1 MSAGFIVR
9 DGVAVE
15 QTTGWT
21 RRGSGSFLLLASLSV
36 GLLVLELSMQTA
48 RAACDAPP
56 AGIVGWWA
64 GEGDAS
70 DQAGANS
77 GTLMG
82 GATAT
87 AIGMVGQCFTF
98 DGTNGYVSIPDS
110 ASLHPTNFTVEAWVR
125 FSSLNSAGSGGSP
138 AGSQYL
144 VFKQNSQTYN
154 FEGINLSKTRV
165 SSNDYFVFSTT
176 STGAQTVQAFSLTAI
191 ATGVWYHVAA
201 VRGSNFMQLYV
212 NGQLEGQTNISF
224 AQSYG
229 TLPLYFGT
237 TGQSYWDHKF
247 AGNLDEVTLYNRA
260 LSSNEI
266 AAIYAAGAAGKCKTT
281 NAPSITGQPQN
292 QGVNVGSG
300 ASFTVTAAGTP
311 PLNYQWFFNSNTISS
326 GTSATLTLNNV
337 QLSQAGS
344 YQVII
349 TNSMAAATS
358 VVAVLSVVPA
368 GTITVDGS
376 TGYQFID
383 GFGVN
388 ANSLSWIS
396 NDLKPVLDVY
406 IDQAGMTLFHAI
418 VENSNWESTNDNS
431 DPNVMNWAYYTN
443 IYAQPDFLKLWGM
456 MAYLNQRGI
465 TNGLIPKPGG
475 PVALWMGGETLKSG
489 FENEY
494 AETMASM
501 FVYAR
506 SNQNLVFNEVRAVNE
521 PDITLS
527 GENMTQSQY
536 VTVMHDVGLLLDTN
550 SMSDVRFSG
559 PDVAET
565 STSWIGAM
573 MSDSYVMS
581 KIAHVGIHGYL
592 NETSDA
598 GGVLNYIKQSA
609 YPNLRFW
616 MTEFNV
622 WCASC
627 NNGTGPDTSW
637 TYARGVASYLQT
649 LLGEG
654 ASAGLAFEAFDSQYY
669 GYNSSTGQSTTP
681 TWSFWGLIGVDDTNA
696 VSRTYT
702 PRKGFYTYAQ
712 ISKFVRPG
720 AQRIS
725 IGNGPSG
732 VTMLAFYNT
741 NNAQLTITGV
751 NTNPTASS
759 FSCGLSSLPAIPAVD
774 LYYTTSTTNLAH
786 GARVGVT
793 NSVFSVTVPADSV
806 FTLTYVNATPYFLT
820 PIVVNGNVTLFL
832 LGAAGSTYQIQS
844 SPDLTN
850 WTSLTNIIN
859 PSGMV
864 QFTDTNTASF
874 SVRFYRALLMN

>member
-1 MSAGFIVR
+1 MDTKF
-9 DGVAVE
+9 AVLK
-15 QTTGWT
+15 QKRKFGWHVQPL
-21 RRGSGSFLLLASLSV
+21 FSL
-36 GLLVLELSMQTA
+36 GLLPVLAGAFLFAETLGHPLQAQS
-48 RAACDAPP
+48 CYAPP

-70 DQAGANS
+70 DQVGANS

-87 AIGMVGQCFTF
+87 AAGMVGQCFTF

-110 ASLHPTNFTVEAWVR
+110 PSLHPTNFTVEAWVR

-138 AGSQYL
+138 AGYQYI
-144 VFKQNSQTYN
+144 VFKQNSQANN
-154 FEGINLSKTRV
+154 FEGIDLGKTRV
-165 SSNDYFVFSTT
+165 SGNDYFQFETT
-176 STGAQTVQAFSLTAI
+176 SASAQSIQVLSATTI

-212 NGQLEGQTNISF
+212 NGQLEGQTNITF

-237 TGQSYWDHKF
+237 TGQSYWDHKL
-247 AGNLDEVTLYNRA
+247 AGNLDEVTLYNRPLA
-260 LSSNEI
+260 SNEI

-281 NAPSITGQPQN
+281 NAPSIMGQPQN
-292 QGVNVGSG
+292 QTVNTGSG
-300 ASFTVTAAGTP
+300 ATFTVTAAGTP
-311 PLNYQWFFNSNTISS
+311 PLQYQWFFNGITISN
-326 GTSATLTLNNV
+326 GTGATLALNNV
-337 QLSQAGS
+337 QLSQTGN
-344 YQVII
+344 YQVTV
-349 TNSMAAATS
+349 TNSVAGATS
-358 VVAVLSVVPA
+358 AVAILSVTPA
-368 GTITVDGS
+368 GTITIDGS
-376 TGYQFID
+376 VGYQIID

-396 NDLKPVLDVY
+396 NDLKPVLDAY

-418 VENSNWESTNDNS
+418 IENSNWESTNDNS

-443 IYAQPDFLKLWGM
+443 VYTQPDFLKLWGM
-456 MAYLNQRGI
+456 MGYLNQRGI

-475 PVALWMGGETLKSG
+475 PVALWMGGESLKSG

-494 AETMASM
+494 AETMVSM

-506 SNQNLVFNEVRAVNE
+506 SNQNLIFHEVRAVNE
-521 PDITLS
+521 PDISLS
-527 GENMTQSQY
+527 GENMTQAQY
-536 VTVMHDVGLLLDTN
+536 LTVMHDVGLLLDAN
-550 SMSDVRFSG
+550 GMSDVRFSG
-559 PDVAET
+559 PDLAET
-565 STSWIGAM
+565 STAWMGAM
-573 MSDSYVMS
+573 MNDPYLMS
-581 KIAHVGIHGYL
+581 KVAHFGVHGYL

-598 GGVLNYIKQSA
+598 GGVLNYIKQSS

-622 WCASC
+622 WCPTC

-637 TYARGVASYLQT
+637 TYARGIPIYLLT

-654 ASAGLAFEAFDSQYY
+654 ASAGLVFEAFDSQYY
-669 GYNSSTGQSTTP
+669 GYNSSTGQSTAL
-681 TWSFWGLIGVDDTNA
+681 TWSFWGLMGVDNTNA

-725 IGNGPSG
+725 VGAAPSG

-741 NNAQLTITGV
+741 NNAQFTLTGV
-751 NTNPTASS
+751 NTNSTASS
-759 FSCGLSSLPAIPAVD
+759 LSFGLSSLPAIPAVD
-774 LYYTTSTTNLAH
+774 LYYTTSASNFIH
-786 GARVGVT
+786 GAHVGVT
-793 NSVFSVTVPADSV
+793 NNLFSVTLPADSV
-806 FTLTYVNATPYFLT
+806 FTVTYSNAMPYFLA
-820 PIVVNGNVTLFL
+820 PSLVNGNINL
-832 LGAAGSTYQIQS
+832 LLAGTAGFTYQIQA
-844 SPDLTN
+844 SPDLAN
-850 WTSLTNIIN
+850 WTPLTNIVNTNGTI
-859 PSGMV
+859 
-864 QFTDTNTASF
+864 QFIDTNTANF
-874 SVRFYRALLMN
+874 SGRFYRAALIN

>member
-1 MSAGFIVR
+1 MLPRGTGVGQKASRSWRRFGNFAATGGAVIWFLFAGAAF
-9 DGVAVE
+9 
-15 QTTGWT
+15 Q
-21 RRGSGSFLLLASLSV
+21 S
-36 GLLVLELSMQTA
+36 A
-48 RAACDAPP
+48 RAACDPPP
-56 AGIVGWWA
+56 AGIIGWWA

-70 DQAGANS
+70 DQVGANS

-87 AIGMVGQCFTF
+87 ATGMVGQCFTF

-138 AGSQYL
+138 ADSQYI
-144 VFKQNSQTYN
+144 VFKQNSQMYN

-165 SSNDYFVFSTT
+165 SANDYFQFSTT
-176 STGAQTVQAFSLTAI
+176 SASGASVSVNSLTAI
-191 ATGVWYHVAA
+191 STNVWYHVAA

-212 NGQLEGQTNISF
+212 NGQLEGQTNITF

-229 TLPLYFGT
+229 ALPLYFGT

-247 AGNLDEVTLYNRA
+247 AGNLDEVALYNRA

-292 QGVNVGSG
+292 QSVNTGSG

-311 PLNYQWFFNSNTISS
+311 PLNYQWFFNGSTVSNA
-326 GTSATLTLNNV
+326 TSATLTLNNV
-337 QLSQAGS
+337 QLSQAGN
-344 YQVII
+344 YQVIV
-349 TNSMAAATS
+349 TNSVAAATS
-358 VVAVLSVVPA
+358 AVAVLSVVPA
-368 GTITVDGS
+368 GTIAVNGS
-376 TGYQFID
+376 VGYQIMD
-383 GFGVN
+383 GFGVSV
-388 ANSLSWIS
+388 NSLSWIG
-396 NDLKPVLDVY
+396 NDLKPVLDAY
-406 IDQAGMTLFHAI
+406 IDQAGMTLFHAV
-418 VENSNWESTNDNS
+418 VENSNWEGTNDNS

-443 IYAQPDFLKLWGM
+443 VYAQPDFQKLWGM
-456 MAYLNQRGI
+456 MAYLNQRGVA
-465 TNGLIPKPGG
+465 NGLIPKPGG
-475 PVALWMGGETLKSG
+475 PVALWMGGESLKSG
-489 FENEY
+489 DENEY
-494 AETMASM
+494 AETMVSM

-506 SNQNLVFNEVRAVNE
+506 SNRNLIFNEVRAVNE
-521 PDITLS
+521 PDISLS
-527 GENMTQSQY
+527 GENMTQAQY
-536 VTVMHDVGLLLDTN
+536 VTVMHDVGLLLDAN
-550 SMSDVRFSG
+550 GMSDVRFSG

-581 KIAHVGIHGYL
+581 KVAHVGIHGYL
-592 NETSDA
+592 NETPDA
-598 GGVLNYIKQSA
+598 TGVSNYIKQSA

-622 WCASC
+622 WCQSC
-627 NNGTGPDTSW
+627 NTGTAPDTSW
-637 TYARGVASYLQT
+637 TYARGVASYLLT
-649 LLGEG
+649 LLSEG

-669 GYNSSTGQSTTP
+669 GYNTSTGQSTSL
-681 TWSFWGLIGVDDTNA
+681 TWSFWGLMGVDNTNA

-732 VTMLAFYNT
+732 VTMLAFFNT

-751 NTNPTASS
+751 EHQRFSKRAFLSACRHCRRFRRWISITRPARAITCTARTW
-759 FSCGLSSLPAIPAVD
+759 V
-774 LYYTTSTTNLAH
+774 
-786 GARVGVT
+786 
-793 NSVFSVTVPADSV
+793 
-806 FTLTYVNATPYFLT
+806 
-820 PIVVNGNVTLFL
+820 
-832 LGAAGSTYQIQS
+832 
-844 SPDLTN
+844 
-850 WTSLTNIIN
+850 
-859 PSGMV
+859 
-864 QFTDTNTASF
+864 
-874 SVRFYRALLMN
+874 